1 MRIYVIL
8 ICSFLVAFTATQAAD
23 VAKPAVKNLAKSMP
37 VVSKPIEAP
46 ISREAVLGF
55 LNESNRIFLEGL
67 KSGHPAPSITY
78 CSAAG
83 MMKNWLNF
91 RFLEADTEIDKSW
104 YERVYK
110 MLDYLA
116 RTKDFLEL
124 AKMNGRT
131 NTDEYKK
138 VLANFNEVSKRF
150 PELMEKPTPV
160 EQKKLEKLRDEKRR
174 WELTQKSRKS
184 GSIKEE

>member
-1 MRIYVIL
+1 MRVYVVW
-8 ICSFLVAFTATQAAD
+8 ICSFLIAFTAAQAAD
-23 VAKPAVKNLAKSMP
+23 VAKPAALQIVD
-37 VVSKPIEAP
+37 ET
-46 ISREAVLGF
+46 ISRDIVLGF
-55 LNESNRIFLEGL
+55 LNESNRIFLEGY
-67 KSGHPAPSITY
+67 KGKPATSMRY
-78 CSAAG
+78 FAAAG

-124 AKMNGRT
+124 AKMNGRI